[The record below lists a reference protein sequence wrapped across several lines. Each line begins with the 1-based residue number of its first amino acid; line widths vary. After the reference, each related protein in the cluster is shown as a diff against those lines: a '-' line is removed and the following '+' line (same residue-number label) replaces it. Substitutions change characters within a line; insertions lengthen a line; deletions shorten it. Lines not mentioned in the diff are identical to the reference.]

1 MKLNLNDLSP
11 ETFLSQYWQ
20 KKPLVIRQGFKDF
33 EDFLSPDE
41 LAGVAGDELVESRL
55 IYKKNNQWKADF
67 GPFQSF
73 DHLGESDWSLVIQ
86 ALNNWVPDLNQL
98 IDSFNFIPRW
108 RFDDVMTS
116 FATKG
121 GGVGPHI
128 DAYDVFICQGS
139 GRRHW
144 RVGNKGEHKEF
155 VAHPAL
161 LHTEAFEAIID
172 VEMEPGDILY
182 IPPGFPHEGVA
193 LEPSMSFSVGYRASS
208 AKDMFSSLA
217 DHLVDNE
224 LAPQQ
229 IEDPDRTPCEHSG
242 MINQD
247 DFSRIK
253 KHLLETLDDALI
265 SQFAGRFLTHSKCE
279 LDLLE
284 EDLGFDADYVIE
296 MIEQQEL
303 VRLGGLRCLYLEGS
317 VSKGLIYINGE
328 QVDLSPE
335 LASVIPLLCNQQR
348 LDYEALSPWL
358 DNPLFVEILTQWLND
373 GYWYF
378 EDEEEE

>member
-41 LAGVAGDELVESRL
+41 LAGVASDELAESRL
-55 IYKKNNQWKADF
+55 IYKKEGKWKAEF
-67 GPFQSF
+67 GPFQSY
-73 DHLGESDWSLVIQ
+73 DHLGELDWSLVVQ
-86 ALNNWVPDLNQL
+86 ALNNWVPELNQL
-98 IDSFNFIPRW
+98 IDSFSFIPRW

-116 FATKG
+116 FATPG

-139 GRRHW
+139 GRRRW
-144 RVGNKGEHKEF
+144 RVGNKGNHKEF

-208 AKDMFSSLA
+208 ARDMFSSLA

-242 MINQD
+242 MINKE

-253 KHLLETLDDALI
+253 KHLLDTLDDTLI

-279 LDLLE
+279 LDLPE
-284 EDLGFDADYVIE
+284 DDLGFEPDDVLE
-296 MIEQQEL
+296 MIEQQEV
-303 VRLGGLRCLYLEGS
+303 VRLGGLRCLYLEES
-317 VSKGLIYINGE
+317 VSKGIFYINGE
-328 QVDLSPE
+328 QVDLPPE
-335 LASVIPLLCNQQR
+335 LAPVIPLLCNQQT
-348 LDYEALSPWL
+348 LSYEDLSPWL
-358 DNPLFVEILTQWLND
+358 DNSQFVNTLTKWLNE

-378 EDEEEE
+378 EEEE